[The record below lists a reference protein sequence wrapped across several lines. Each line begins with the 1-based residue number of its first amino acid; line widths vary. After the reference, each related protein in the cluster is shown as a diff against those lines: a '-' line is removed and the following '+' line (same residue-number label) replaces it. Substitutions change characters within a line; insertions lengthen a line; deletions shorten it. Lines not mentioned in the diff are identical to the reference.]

1 MLHSWSPPWIPFRI
15 CWRSVTAVAN
25 DLILEEPDG
34 KGHSFVGRTHLQVP
48 SHRRLGLPH
57 RTFRGNISIHLI
69 VCTCAKSLQLYLTLC
84 TWLLVDH
91 SLPDSSVHGLVQARI
106 LEWVAVSS
114 SRGSFQPRNW
124 THISCLLHWQVGSL
138 PLAPRQKP
146 SFHHTWLQSRG
157 TVRDPPLDVLCTSV
171 LSTLSWECSCT
182 SVSVSSA
189 STCSASVEKTN
200 LGSKTLRKMGTSLAG
215 QWLRLWAPTAGGVG
229 LIPGCRTKIPQA
241 ARCGHPPPKKKK
253 KNSRKFKKQNLNLPS
268 SSRFGL
274 PWQFS
279 W

>member
-1 MLHSWSPPWIPFRI
+1 MGLSRQEYWSGLLCPPPG
-15 CWRSVTAVAN
+15 
-25 DLILEEPDG
+25 DL
-34 KGHSFVGRTHLQVP
+34 SN
-48 SHRRLGLPH
+48 PH
-57 RTFRGNISIHLI
+57 
-69 VCTCAKSLQLYLTLC
+69 
-84 TWLLVDH
+84 W
-91 SLPDSSVHGLVQARI
+91 
-106 LEWVAVSS
+106 
-114 SRGSFQPRNW
+114 NW

-138 PLAPRQKP
+138 PFAPRWKP

-171 LSTLSWECSCT
+171 LSTLIWECSCT

>member
-1 MLHSWSPPWIPFRI
+1 M
-15 CWRSVTAVAN
+15 CM
-25 DLILEEPDG
+25 
-34 KGHSFVGRTHLQVP
+34 
-48 SHRRLGLPH
+48 
-57 RTFRGNISIHLI
+57 
-69 VCTCAKSLQLYLTLC
+69 CAKSLQLDLTLWDLTLC
-84 TWLLVDH
+84 TWLPVDY

-114 SRGSFQPRNW
+114 SRGSFQPRNR

-138 PLAPRQKP
+138 PLAPPGKP
-146 SFHHTWLQSRG
+146 SFHNRWLQSWG
-157 TVRDPPLDVLCTSV
+157 TVKDPPLDVLCTSV

-189 STCSASVEKTN
+189 STGSASVEKTN

-215 QWLRLWAPTAGGVG
+215 QWLRLWAPTAGGMG

-253 KNSRKFKKQNLNLPS
+253 KKKFQKVQKAKLEFAKQRQIWASLAVQLVKNLPAMQETLVWFLGLEVPLEEGMATCS
-268 SSRFGL
+268 SILAWRMPMDRGA
-274 PWQFS
+274 
-279 W
+279 